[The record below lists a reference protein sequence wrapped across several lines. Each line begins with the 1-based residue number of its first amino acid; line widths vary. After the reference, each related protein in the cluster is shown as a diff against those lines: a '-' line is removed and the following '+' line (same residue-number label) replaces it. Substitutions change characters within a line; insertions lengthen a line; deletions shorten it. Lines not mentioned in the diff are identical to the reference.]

1 MDFCVHSNK
10 FVWLHNKSGQFRSTL
25 SNCSSLNR
33 LIVVAVLMCVGPCII
48 VVTEE

>member
-10 FVWLHNKSGQFRSTL
+10 FLWLHNKSGQFHGTL

-33 LIVVAVLMCVGPCII
+33 LICVTDLMCVGSRII
-48 VVTEE
+48 VITEE